1 MFEIKMKERLSQGKV
16 AWGVSLPDCS
26 EIIAQCL
33 IDTGVDFLWID
44 SEHRPW
50 DSWEIRMI
58 PTLCRS
64 KGCAPMIRVGGL
76 DSTLIKKSLD
86 IGASAIM
93 VPQVNNAEEAAL
105 AVQYSKYPPEGTRG
119 VSPLWPSFLGVSW
132 DDYFSIANRET
143 CVVVQIESLE
153 AIENLEAIAEVE
165 GVDVV
170 FAGPMDLSA
179 ALGHIGQIDHPS
191 VTSFLEEFPQR
202 VKSSGTTCGI
212 TYCRGRTTPEWYEL
226 GYRFIVIEDM
236 VARGT
241 ASIRA
246 ELQKLRQR
254 AD

>member
-105 AVQYSKYPPEGTRG
+105 AVQYSKYPPEGNSG
-119 VSPLWPSFLGVSW
+119 SLSSLALISGS
-132 DDYFSIANRET
+132 
-143 CVVVQIESLE
+143 VV
-153 AIENLEAIAEVE
+153 
-165 GVDVV
+165 G
-170 FAGPMDLSA
+170 
-179 ALGHIGQIDHPS
+179 
-191 VTSFLEEFPQR
+191 
-202 VKSSGTTCGI
+202 
-212 TYCRGRTTPEWYEL
+212 
-226 GYRFIVIEDM
+226 
-236 VARGT
+236 
-241 ASIRA
+241 
-246 ELQKLRQR
+246 
-254 AD
+254 